1 MAEQN
6 TAAVTPSIPV
16 DKVVRYLN
24 NAFSKATVGMGKA
37 LAANK
42 KTNAKAT
49 PLYTLQVEFAYMID
63 EIQRGA
69 NYIVPKIISEANE
82 FIDKIHEDR
91 AAAATQAKAAKAKRA

>member
-6 TAAVTPSIPV
+6 NAAASSIPV

-24 NAFSKATVGMGKA
+24 NAFSKATVGMGKNTG
-37 LAANK
+37 ANK
-42 KTNAKAT
+42 KTGAKAT
-49 PLYTLQVEFAYMID
+49 PLHTLQVEFAYMID

-69 NYIVPKIISEANE
+69 NYIVPKVISEANE

-91 AAAATQAKAAKAKRA
+91 AAANAAKAGKAKRA